1 LTSNTTYKLQV
12 DGSFAATTKSFLIK
26 HPSKPEMFLQHGVLE
41 GPEHG
46 VYVRG
51 RTTERS
57 IILPD
62 YWANLVDEST
72 ITVQLTP
79 IGKSQ
84 NLIVNYTSIRGI
96 IIENTSGDSVDCY
109 YFIQAERKDIPK
121 LQVEI

>member
-1 LTSNTTYKLQV
+1 
-12 DGSFAATTKSFLIK
+12 
-26 HPSKPEMFLQHGVLE
+26 MFLQHGVLE